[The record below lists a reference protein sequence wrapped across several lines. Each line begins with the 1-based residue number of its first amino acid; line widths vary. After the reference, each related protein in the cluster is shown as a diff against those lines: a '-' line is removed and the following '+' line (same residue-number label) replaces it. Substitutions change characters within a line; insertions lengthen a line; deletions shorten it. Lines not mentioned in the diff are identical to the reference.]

1 MTTEILVNKY
11 MQLDRIIEQL
21 QKRQNEIQMAL
32 YDQMVRDN
40 ATMIPHPTYTVELK
54 QTLAYDPSKLAA
66 LHELVDPAELES
78 SGAFIPAHQD
88 TVDVPE
94 KWNMTKVKPFTKYG
108 GEVKATIEGSAYV
121 SGRKLSIKG
130 KPVKGPLCSLCGSP
144 SASGQ
149 VHQECADREQAMA
162 DRE

>member
-1 MTTEILVNKY
+1 MITEILVNKY

-21 QKRQNEIQMAL
+21 QKRQNEIQMTL
-32 YDQMVRDN
+32 YDQMVRDD

-54 QTLAYDPSKLAA
+54 KTLAYDPSKLAA
-66 LHELVDPAELES
+66 LRELVDPAELES

-88 TVDVPE
+88 TINVPD
-94 KWNMTKVKPFTKYG
+94 KWNMTKVKPFSKYG
-108 GEVKATIEGSAYV
+108 GEVKATIEGAAYV
-121 SGRKLSIKG
+121 SATRLSIKG
-130 KPVKGPLCSLCGSP
+130 KPVKGPSCSLCGQP

-149 VHQECADREQAMA
+149 VHVDCADREQALA